1 MYFPGFLFLFFFI
14 HKNALHS
21 KYNYHMVMAT
31 MAPCLGMDC
40 IDSCKYNYHM
50 IMATMAPCLG
60 TDCIDSCKYNYHMI
74 MATMAPCLSCV
85 KHSYV

>member
-1 MYFPGFLFLFFFI
+1 MIYGIMYMFLFFPD
-14 HKNALHS
+14 
-21 KYNYHMVMAT
+21 Y
-31 MAPCLGMDC
+31 

-60 TDCIDSCKYNYHMI
+60 TDYIDSCKYNYHMI

-85 KHSYV
+85 KHSYPQPWGALDYSLCLLIG